1 MSDSA
6 RMPNLPPGFDF
17 TDPDIYAERLPIEE
31 LAEMRKVAPIWWNEQ
46 PEDVGGFGDGGYWVV
61 TKHKDVKE
69 VSRRSDVFSSLE
81 KTALPR
87 YADGTV
93 DSQLDTGKFVLLNMD
108 APHHTHLRKIVSR
121 AFTPRA
127 VELLRAD
134 LAERAR
140 DIVNKAAA
148 EGSGD
153 FVEQVSCEL
162 PLQAIAGLMG
172 VPQEDRM
179 KLFHWSNQMVGDM
192 DPEFAGNDAI
202 SASVELITYGMQLA
216 AERSDTPGEDLVT
229 KLVQADVE
237 GHKLSDDELG
247 FFVILLAVAG
257 NETTRNSIT
266 QGMMAFTDFPDQ
278 WELFKRERPA
288 TTADEIVRWAT
299 PVTSFQRTALEDTEL
314 AGVEIKKGQR
324 VVMMYRSANFDEDV
338 FDDPYSFNILRDPN
352 PHVGFGGTGAHYCI
366 GTNLARMT
374 IDLMFNAIAD
384 AMPDLTSLAKPER
397 LRSGWLN
404 GIKHWQVD
412 YTGATAGQPT

>member
-1 MSDSA
+1 
-6 RMPNLPPGFDF
+6 
-17 TDPDIYAERLPIEE
+17 
-31 LAEMRKVAPIWWNEQ
+31 
-46 PEDVGGFGDGGYWVV
+46 
-61 TKHKDVKE
+61 
-69 VSRRSDVFSSLE
+69 
-81 KTALPR
+81 
-87 YADGTV
+87 
-93 DSQLDTGKFVLLNMD
+93 MD

-127 VELLRAD
+127 VEQLRAD

-140 DIVNKAAA
+140 QIVATAVAGGK
-148 EGSGD
+148 GD

-192 DPEFAGNDAI
+192 DPEFENNDAMT
-202 SASVELITYGMQLA
+202 ASMGLITYGMQMA
-216 AERSDTPGEDLVT
+216 AERSANPGDDLVT
-229 KLVQADVE
+229 KLVNADVD
-237 GHKLSDDELG
+237 GHKLSDDEFG

-266 QGMMAFTDFPDQ
+266 QGMMAFTDNPDQ
-278 WELFKRERPA
+278 WELFKRERPSTA
-288 TTADEIVRWAT
+288 ADEIVRWAT

-314 AGVEIKKGQR
+314 AGVQIEKGQR
-324 VVMMYRSANFDEDV
+324 VVMFYRSANFDEDV
-338 FDDPYSFNILRDPN
+338 FDDPYTFDILRDPN
-352 PHVGFGGTGAHYCI
+352 PHVGFGGNGAHFCI
-366 GTNLARMT
+366 GANLARMT

-384 AMPDLTSLAKPER
+384 AMPDLVSLAKPER

-412 YTGATAGQPT
+412 YTGASAAR